1 MATFDIAA
9 SLQNLSVAQRL
20 ALSYA
25 PRKWRA
31 DVLALWLLDE
41 RLAATLRA
49 RSEVLIAQIKLAW
62 WRDRLG
68 DDPAQ
73 WPKGEPL
80 LELLAAIRTPPAAF
94 LPLVDGWERLLG
106 EELGAADVR
115 EFAEGRARGWHA
127 LAVACGADEAVGK
140 AAAQAAREVS
150 YADLAMHLSN
160 PAEAQAARQLAVACK
175 WHRPCLPRALR
186 PLAIIHALSRRALDR
201 EGADLLDG
209 AGAALLALRI
219 GLFGR

>member
-9 SLQNLSVAQRL
+9 SLQDLAIARRL

-25 PRKWRA
+25 PRRWRA

-41 RLAATLRA
+41 RLATILRA
-49 RSEVLIAQIKLAW
+49 RGEVLIAQIKLAW

-68 DDPAQ
+68 DDPAA
-73 WPKGEPL
+73 WPRGEPL
-80 LELLAAIRTPPAAF
+80 LELLAAITTPPAGF

-106 EELGAADVR
+106 EDLNASDVR
-115 EFAEGRARGWHA
+115 EFAEGRARAWQA
-127 LAVACGADEAVGK
+127 LATACGATQGEGM
-140 AAAQAAREVS
+140 AAGRAAREVS

-160 PAEAQAARQLAVACK
+160 PDEAEAARQLALACK
-175 WHRPCLPRALR
+175 WHRPRLPRPLR

-201 EGADLLDG
+201 GQADLLDG
-209 AGAALLALRI
+209 PGGAMLALRI
-219 GLFGR
+219 GLLGR